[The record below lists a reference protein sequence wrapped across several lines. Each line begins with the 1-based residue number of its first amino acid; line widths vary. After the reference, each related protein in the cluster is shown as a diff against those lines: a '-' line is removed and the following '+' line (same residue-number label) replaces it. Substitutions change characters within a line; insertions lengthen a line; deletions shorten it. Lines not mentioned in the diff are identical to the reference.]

1 MQKDFVLEK
10 AQKNRDFTQ
19 KMMAEWWS
27 FLIFLGFHQQDWWDF
42 MGRFHAELMDW
53 NTSGIME
60 VLVGK
65 SLS

>member
-27 FLIFLGFHQQDWWDF
+27 FLVIYGDS
-42 MGRFHAELMDW
+42 
-53 NTSGIME
+53 T
-60 VLVGK
+60 
-65 SLS
+65 